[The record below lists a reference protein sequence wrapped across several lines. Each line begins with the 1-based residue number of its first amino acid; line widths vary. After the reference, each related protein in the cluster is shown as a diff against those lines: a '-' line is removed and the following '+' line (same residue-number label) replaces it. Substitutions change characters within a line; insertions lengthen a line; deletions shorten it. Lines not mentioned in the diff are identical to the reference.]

1 MKAYI
6 TIVSHLFS
14 RVCLYDI
21 ITLKVF
27 GQVYSLEEILRKNTE
42 KNTRTEELRELMA
55 QRRLHRGLKM
65 SSIIMVVSMVTV
77 LFPIVP
83 VGHASDTYLSVPVEQ
98 TLPSAETSGTHGVQL
113 KFSVEN
119 EQSSVA
125 DMLEENTYII
135 SEHSDRDGIAIEIL
149 DPEAFAPK
157 DENVY
162 CLKNMAVYSA
172 PNAESEMIET
182 LQYADMVKRI
192 GIGSAWSRIVFET
205 EEGTI
210 NGFVLSENV
219 TTDVVATPTPTPEP
233 TPTETPSPTPK
244 PKKTSTP
251 TPTPAPTKAVEKKNT
266 PTPSPTPAPKITET
280 EMSGTFY
287 SNGEVN
293 VRSGPSTDYSIARKL
308 VKDDSVTVVAKTSN
322 GWYKLSDGGYVRSD
336 LVRANLETSEPK
348 EPSATTTRPS
358 STVEEPSEPSEKPDP
373 TPAPTQAPVK
383 RDIPDPGSCDLL
395 TYASAFIGIPYV
407 YTGASLSGLDC
418 SGFVMYV
425 YAHYYG
431 ISLPH
436 QSASIATMGTDV
448 TNQELKPGDVIC
460 HDYDLNGRVDHV
472 SLYCGNGIVIH
483 ASTSRGGIIKDY
495 IPMSCVVSVR
505 RFI

>member
-1 MKAYI
+1 MK
-6 TIVSHLFS
+6 
-14 RVCLYDI
+14 
-21 ITLKVF
+21 K
-27 GQVYSLEEILRKNTE
+27 KTE
-42 KNTRTEELRELMA
+42 KNNRSEELREMMA

-83 VGHASDTYLSVPVEQ
+83 VGHASDTYLSVPAEH
-98 TLPSAETSGTHGVQL
+98 TLPSMDSAEAQIVQL
-113 KFSVEN
+113 RYSIEN
-119 EQSSVA
+119 EKTEGSS
-125 DMLEENTYII
+125 MIEENTYVI
-135 SEHSDRDGIAIEIL
+135 SEHSDRDGVAVEIL
-149 DPEAFAPK
+149 DADAFAPK

-162 CLKNMAVYSA
+162 ALRNMTVHSSPSA
-172 PNAESEMIET
+172 DSDVIDT
-182 LQYADMVKRI
+182 LQYADMVKRV
-192 GIGSAWSRIVFET
+192 GIGSSWSHIVYET
-205 EEGTI
+205 EEGTV
-210 NGFVLSENV
+210 NGFILSDNV
-219 TTDVVATPTPTPEP
+219 TLEVVATPTPTPEP
-233 TPTETPSPTPK
+233 TETPTPTPSPTPT
-244 PKKTSTP
+244 PKAKKNSTP
-251 TPTPAPTKAVEKKNT
+251 TPTPSKKAEKKST
-266 PTPSPTPAPKITET
+266 PTPSPTPAPKITES
-280 EMSGTFY
+280 EMSGTYY

-293 VRSGPSTDYSIARKL
+293 IRSGPSTDYSI
-308 VKDDSVTVVAKTSN
+308 VKTLKRDDSVKVIAKTSN

-336 LVRANLETSEPK
+336 LVRSKLETSEP
-348 EPSATTTRPS
+348 EPKDPSPTTTKPGS
-358 STVEEPSEPSEKPDP
+358 NVDEPSETTPKP
-373 TPAPTQAPVK
+373 TPKPTTAPS
-383 RDIPDPGSCDLL
+383 RNIPDPGSCDLL

-472 SLYCGNGIVIH
+472 SLYCGSGVVIH
-483 ASTSRGGIIKDY
+483 ASTSRGGIVKDY
-495 IPMSCVVSVR
+495 VPMSCVVSVR